1 MDAPLARRAVDL
13 AFAMNEADIIA
24 FEFAGGEPLLKFDLM
39 RELVAYIENHPAR
52 RGRRLFLSLQ
62 TNATLLNDERAAW
75 LGGSGI
81 QVGIS
86 LDGGAQ
92 AQNRGRPMV
101 NGKPS
106 HGALM
111 RGIELLQKHGVS
123 FGALVVL
130 NRHNI
135 GDPEGLARFLLE
147 HRIHGF
153 RLNPVAYLGD
163 ARRNWAEVGLE
174 QTDVL
179 AFFRTL
185 MRMMI
190 DHRWLLLE
198 DNLHTMCNFLTS
210 KQRRTRC
217 NRAECGAGDS
227 FQAVAANGDIYP
239 CGRATQSPGLKLGNI
254 RDQSLES
261 LSAPARTNPHIVA
274 LRSRRPAD
282 FESCSVCSYRQL
294 CHAGCSAQAFER
306 YGTVRHKTPE
316 CAFYK
321 TLYPE
326 LMHLMA
332 FDRRAF
338 EHLEATSYFDR
349 EGVRFDHDFLQAAVP
364 AGVA

>member
-1 MDAPLARRAVDL
+1 MLDGLRFGQLANVWPRQAAGRVEDFVAQLYRRGLLTIEGQSAVDRRMFADGPNYNEGHLVELLLTEKCNLACPYCLAGASQAMPAMDAPLARRAVDL
-13 AFAMNEADIIA
+13 AYAMNEAEIIA

-39 RELVAYIENHPAR
+39 RELVTYIENHPAR

-75 LGGSGI
+75 LAGSGI

-153 RLNPVAYLGD
+153 RLQPRRLSRRCAAKLG
-163 ARRNWAEVGLE
+163 R
-174 QTDVL
+174 
-179 AFFRTL
+179 
-185 MRMMI
+185 
-190 DHRWLLLE
+190 
-198 DNLHTMCNFLTS
+198 
-210 KQRRTRC
+210 
-217 NRAECGAGDS
+217 
-227 FQAVAANGDIYP
+227 
-239 CGRATQSPGLKLGNI
+239 GRA
-254 RDQSLES
+254 R
-261 LSAPARTNPHIVA
+261 A
-274 LRSRRPAD
+274 
-282 FESCSVCSYRQL
+282 
-294 CHAGCSAQAFER
+294 
-306 YGTVRHKTPE
+306 
-316 CAFYK
+316 
-321 TLYPE
+321 
-326 LMHLMA
+326 
-332 FDRRAF
+332 DRRAGLLP
-338 EHLEATSYFDR
+338 HPDADDDRASLAVAGGQSAHHVQLPDQQAAPHPLQPRRMRRRRQLSGGARPTATSI
-349 EGVRFDHDFLQAAVP
+349 H
-364 AGVA
+364 AGARPSRPG